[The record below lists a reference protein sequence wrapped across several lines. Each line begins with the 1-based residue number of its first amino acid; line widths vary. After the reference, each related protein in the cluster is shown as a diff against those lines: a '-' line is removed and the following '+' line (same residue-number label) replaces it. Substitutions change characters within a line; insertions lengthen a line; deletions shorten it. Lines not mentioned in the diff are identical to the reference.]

1 MTAGILYTTVQAV
14 GASGGDDTAQE
25 TQATNCRQ
33 NNNDVDGL
41 TMTAAAAA
49 AARDSDDVN
58 EENRHQRSRVVNF
71 NDD

>member
-1 MTAGILYTTVQAV
+1 MAGILYTTVQAV
-14 GASGGDDTAQE
+14 GASGSDDTAQE

-33 NNNDVDGL
+33 NNSDVDGL

-49 AARDSDDVN
+49 AAARDSDDVN
-58 EENRHQRSRVVNF
+58 EGNRHQRSRVVNF